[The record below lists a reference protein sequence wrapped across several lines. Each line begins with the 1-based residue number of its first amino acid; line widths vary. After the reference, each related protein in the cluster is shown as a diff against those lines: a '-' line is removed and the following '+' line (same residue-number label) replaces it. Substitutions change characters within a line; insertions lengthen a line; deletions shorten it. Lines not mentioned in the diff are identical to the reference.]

1 MTSPDPSAA
10 PPDQK
15 PLRIAVCLS
24 HFHPAVGGAERQVFQ
39 LAERWARWGHEP
51 LVITRR
57 LAGQPGREIVEGIE
71 IRRAVRTLSLGPL
84 FGLSFL
90 ASLSGALLRLG
101 RRYDAILAAQAPW
114 EAVAVGLVGP
124 LLRKPSIA
132 RLASVGPRGDLAQLR
147 RAKGSWLLRR
157 LALRNSLFLAPS
169 ETARQEL
176 AEIGCPADRIRSFA
190 NGVDLGRFHPPAA
203 DVPADAAARRER
215 TAIFVGRLSEEK
227 NPRAVLRAW
236 KIANREGKY
245 RLLMVGAGPQSDAL
259 AAYARQENLKNVEFL
274 GQRDDMPELYRQ
286 AAACVQPSPHE
297 GCSNALLEA
306 MASGLAPIATRVPGN
321 VDLVEHDVSGLLVE
335 LNDDEAAAAALVRVL
350 EDAALRNRLAT
361 AARQRVV
368 ERHDLDRVARDYL
381 ELFAELRREFN
392 HGDKEARRRESK
404 RKEGQGGLGK
414 EH

>member
-1 MTSPDPSAA
+1 MTGPDHSAA

-24 HFHPAVGGAERQVFQ
+24 HFHPTVGGAERQLFQ
-39 LAERWARWGHEP
+39 LAERWARWGHKP

-57 LAGQPGREIVEGIE
+57 LAGQPARELIEGIE
-71 IRRAVRTLSLGPL
+71 IRRDIRTLPLGPL

-90 ASLSGALLRLG
+90 ASLSAVLLRLG
-101 RRYDAILAAQAPW
+101 RRYDAVLAAQAPW
-114 EAVAVGLVGP
+114 EAVAAGFVSP
-124 LLRKPSIA
+124 LFQKPSIV

-147 RAKGSWLLRR
+147 RAKGSRLWRR

-169 ETARQEL
+169 ETAREEL
-176 AEIGCPADRIRSFA
+176 LEFGCPADRIRSFT
-190 NGVDLGRFHPPAA
+190 NGVDTERYCPPSGDLVSLAA
-203 DVPADAAARRER
+203 ERER

-236 KIANREGKY
+236 KIANRQGKY

-259 AAYARQENLKNVEFL
+259 AAYARQDNLKNVEFL

-286 AAACVQPSPHE
+286 AAACIQLSPHE

-306 MASGLAPIATRVPGN
+306 MASGVAPIATRAPGN
-321 VDLVEHDVSGLLVE
+321 VDLVEHDASGLLVD
-335 LNDDEAAAAALVRVL
+335 LNDDEAAAAALTRVL

-368 ERHDLDRVARDYL
+368 ERHDLARVARDYL
-381 ELFAELRREFN
+381 ELFAELRGEVN
-392 HGDKEARRRESK
+392 HRGTEAQRGEVDTKKEPR
-404 RKEGQGGLGK
+404 GTGLK
-414 EH
+414 D